1 MQTVR
6 EIKKV
11 KRIGKISIEKTGK
24 DNPVWEM
31 GRREKIDNYGS
42 HKSKTLLVI
51 PVLTHLSPLS
61 PSALEFILFKIT
73 SQTLA

>member
-1 MQTVR
+1 MR

-24 DNPVWEM
+24 DSPVWEM
-31 GRREKIDNYGS
+31 GRREGKIDNYGS